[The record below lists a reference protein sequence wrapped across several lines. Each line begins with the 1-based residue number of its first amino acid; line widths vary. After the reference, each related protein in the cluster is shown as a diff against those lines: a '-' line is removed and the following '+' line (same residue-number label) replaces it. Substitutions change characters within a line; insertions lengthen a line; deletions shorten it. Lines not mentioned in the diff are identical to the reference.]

1 MWVKIHKSSRTVVAI
16 CDDNLLGKKF
26 NEGIKCLNITESFFK
41 GEKMS
46 RKEVR
51 DIMKFE
57 SLSGS
62 SFNIVGRE
70 SVNLALSVGII
81 EKDSWYEVEK
91 IPFVITC

>member
-1 MWVKIHKSSRTVVAI
+1 MWVKFHRSSRTVVAI
-16 CDDNLLGKKF
+16 CDENLLGKTF
-26 NEGIKCLNITESFFK
+26 RDGIRRLQITESFFK
-41 GEKMS
+41 GEIML
-46 RKEVR
+46 REEVAG
-51 DIMKFE
+51 IMKSE
-57 SLSGS
+57 SLNGS